1 MPLCVEF
8 LLMLQ
13 INAAPRPRKRKDRAR
28 IGLAVAGG
36 GPIGGMYELG
46 ALRALEEAIEG
57 LDLRALDVYVGVSSG
72 AFVAAGLAN
81 GLDIA
86 EMCRIFV
93 IGDSTQATFR
103 PETFL
108 RPAFYEY
115 LRRAAG
121 LPRMLWRWA
130 GDLARNPFDLRASDA
145 LLRLGSVLPTGLF
158 DNAAVERFLVDLFN
172 SHGRSDDFR
181 ALQSRLYI
189 VAVAL
194 DSGEAVRFGGKGY
207 DHVPISRAVEAS
219 AALPGLY
226 PPVEIDGRYYV
237 DGALRRTL
245 HASVALDEGADLVFG
260 INPLVPFDATRA
272 EANATRGRGSVLEGG
287 LPAVLSQTFRTLLQ
301 SRVET
306 GVSRYAERYRHADL
320 ALIEPD
326 ADDAEMFF
334 TNVFSYAHR
343 KRLAEHAYRTTR
355 ADLSARRK
363 EVRALLARHG
373 LALRTDV
380 LDDARLTLAGGLRSG
395 GGRTAMTANLGG
407 ALDDL
412 GEKLQPRRPLVRS
425 RKAGTAKAV
434 AN

>member
-1 MPLCVEF
+1 
-8 LLMLQ
+8 MLQ
-13 INAAPRPRKRKDRAR
+13 LRAASRPRKRKERVR

-46 ALRALEEAIEG
+46 ALRALDEAVDG
-57 LDLRALDVYVGVSSG
+57 FDPTALDVYVGVSSG

-81 GLDIA
+81 GLDTA

-93 IGDSTQATFR
+93 TGESAQATFR

-115 LRRAAG
+115 ARRAAG

-130 GDLARNPFDLRASDA
+130 GDFARNPFHLRASDA
-145 LLRLGSVLPTGLF
+145 MLRLGSMLPTGLF

-172 SHGRSDDFR
+172 TGGRSDDFR
-181 ALQSRLYI
+181 ALRTSLYI

-194 DSGEAVRFGGKGY
+194 DSGEAVRFGADGH

-245 HASVALDEGADLVFG
+245 HASVALDAGADLVFG
-260 INPLVPFDATRA
+260 INPLVPFDAPRA
-272 EANATRGRGSVLEGG
+272 EANGKALPGTLLDGG

-306 GVSRYAERYRHADL
+306 GVSRYAERYRHADV
-320 ALIEPD
+320 ALIEPNP
-326 ADDAEMFF
+326 DDVEMFF

-343 KRLAEHAYRTTR
+343 KRLAEHAYQTTR
-355 ADLSARRK
+355 ADLSARRD
-363 EVRALLARHG
+363 ELAPLLARHG
-373 LALRTDV
+373 LELRSDV
-380 LDDARLTLAGGLRSG
+380 IEDRERTLADGLRN
-395 GGRTAMTANLGG
+395 GRTRATARLGG

-412 GEKLQPRRPLVRS
+412 GGMLRARKTATRS
-425 RKAGTAKAV
+425 RPPA
-434 AN
+434 

>member
-1 MPLCVEF
+1 
-8 LLMLQ
+8 MLQ
-13 INAAPRPRKRKDRAR
+13 LKTAQRPRKRTARAC

-46 ALRALEEAIEG
+46 ALRALDEAIEG

-72 AFVAAGLAN
+72 AFIAAGLAN
-81 GLDIA
+81 RLDIA

-93 IGDSTQATFR
+93 TGDSDQATFR

-121 LPRMLWRWA
+121 VPRMLWRWA
-130 GDLARNPFDLRASDA
+130 GDFARNPFDLRASDA
-145 LLRLGSVLPTGLF
+145 LLRIGSVLPTGLF
-158 DNAAVERFLVDLFN
+158 NNSAVERFLLDLFT

-181 ALQSRLYI
+181 ELERKLYV
-189 VAVAL
+189 VAVEL
-194 DSGEAVRFGGKGY
+194 DSGEAVRFGSEGY

-245 HASVALDEGADLVFG
+245 HASVALDAGADLVIG

-272 EANATRGRGSVLEGG
+272 HASGKRTSDSLLEGG

-320 ALIEPD
+320 ALLEPNP
-326 ADDAEMFF
+326 DDVEMFF

-343 KRLAEHAYRTTR
+343 KRLAEHAYQATR
-355 ADLSARRK
+355 ADLRLHRA
-363 EVRALLARHG
+363 EIDALLERHG
-373 LALRTDV
+373 LAVRGDA
-380 LDDARLTLAGGLRSG
+380 LDDTRRTLASGLRQPK
-395 GGRTAMTANLGG
+395 GRTSATANLDN
-407 ALDDL
+407 ALADL
-412 GEKLQPRRPLVRS
+412 
-425 RKAGTAKAV
+425 RKTLKKQKIA
-434 AN
+434 